1 MFSKDQIKSVHPDYS
16 SNIQRYRFYADSY
29 QGGTEYQ
36 NGEYL
41 FHYQL
46 ENSDEYSQ
54 RLQETP
60 LENHC
65 RRTIDSYSSFI
76 YGSNIEREYGSIEN
90 NPNLDAFLAD
100 ADMDGRSFNM
110 FMREAGKW
118 ASVYGC
124 VFISVDK
131 PESNATT
138 RAEEL
143 NQGIRPYLSLLSPE
157 NVVDWHYSRMPS
169 GHMVMTY
176 LKAVEERQEH
186 YTCYVIYT
194 PESTTRIKVYNDND
208 GADVEVINETPNTI
222 GEIPIVVLYNNRSW
236 KHAVGISDIADVA
249 DIQRSIYTDY
259 SEINQLVK
267 LSNHPTLV
275 KLAST
280 EASAG
285 AGAIVTMDENTD
297 PGLKP
302 YLLTPSGQNISTLL
316 DTIDRKVGAIE
327 KMTHLDS
334 VSGQK
339 TARSGVA
346 MMIEQKALNSLLAD
360 KAGNLALAEEQ
371 IWRLWCLWEGTAW
384 DGNIVYPD
392 SFDTRDR
399 TQDLMNLK
407 LAMEIGVSNPQLAKV
422 VQAGIARALVEDPDE
437 LGELL
442 ENISGEVLE
451 HATTTPEN
459 RSAHIQEM
467 IMEGLTDQQILDL
480 HSEIS
485 SSDIDSAKQQLLN
498 LNNEGADG

>member
-1 MFSKDQIKSVHPDYS
+1 MFTKDQLKEVHPDYS
-16 SNIQRYRFYADSY
+16 ANIERYRFYADSY
-29 QGGTEYQ
+29 EGGTEYQ

-41 FHYQL
+41 FPYVL
-46 ENSDEYSQ
+46 ETNQEYMR
-54 RLQETP
+54 RLEETP

-76 YGSNIEREYGSIEN
+76 YGSKIERDYGSIAN
-90 NPNLDAFLAD
+90 NPNLEPFLAD
-100 ADMDGRSFNM
+100 ADMDGRSFDM

-124 VFISVDK
+124 VFIVCDK
-131 PESNATT
+131 AQSNAGT

-143 NQGIRPYLSLLSPE
+143 QQGIRPYLSLLSPE
-157 NVVDWHYSRMPS
+157 NVVDWKYDRMPN

-176 LKAVEERQEH
+176 LKAIEERTED
-186 YTCYVIYT
+186 YTSFIIYT
-194 PESTTRIKVYNDND
+194 LESTTRVKMYKD
-208 GADVEVINETPNTI
+208 ETYVKTVTEIPNTI
-222 GEIPIVVLYNNRSW
+222 GEIPVVILYNNRSW

-259 SEINQLVK
+259 SEIAQLIK

-275 KLAST
+275 KLNST

-285 AGAIVTMDENTD
+285 AGAIITMDENTD

-316 DTIDRKVGAIE
+316 DTIDRKVVAIE

-360 KAGNLALAEEQ
+360 KASNSALAEEQ

-384 DGNIVYPD
+384 DGDISYPD

-407 LAMEIGVSNPQLAKV
+407 LAVEIGVTNPELQKV
-422 VQAGIARALVEDPDE
+422 VQAGIARALVEDPEQLMTIMDTLYSPTLQHPVTTE
-437 LGELL
+437 L
-442 ENISGEVLE
+442 
-451 HATTTPEN
+451 N
-459 RSAHIQEM
+459 RTAHIQEM
-467 IMEGLTDQQILDL
+467 IMEGLTDQDILDL

-485 SSDIDSAKQQLLN
+485 QADITTAKTELLN
-498 LNNEGADG
+498 LNEGSND